1 MKDRMTDPT
10 RDPALLVSEGASD
23 FERRWLSAARAE
35 EPPPAVVA
43 RIEQALGLGAATPAS
58 PAPPAEVA
66 KVAAKVTGKGGL
78 SALRI
83 AGLSA
88 LGVGGTV
95 GLVLLLSRPAA
106 PPAVPPAPV
115 APIAEPEATPAA
127 GAQATTPP
135 PATPAPA
142 TLPVTAA
149 GALRDEI
156 ALIDGARAALAAGSS
171 NQALSLLER
180 YRARHPHGML
190 LPEALAMRIEAIDR
204 GGDHARARSL
214 ASAFLAQYP
223 HSPLAQRVA
232 HIAAH

>member
-1 MKDRMTDPT
+1 MSDPT
-10 RDPALLVSEGASD
+10 E
-23 FERRWLSAARAE
+23 FEQRWLSAARAE
-35 EPPPAVVA
+35 EPPPEVVA
-43 RIEQALGLGAATPAS
+43 RIERALGVGAAVAPPPAPAKGAAT
-58 PAPPAEVA
+58 
-66 KVAAKVTGKGGL
+66 AAKPGL
-78 SALRI
+78 SGLKIVA
-83 AGLSA
+83 LSA
-88 LGVGGTV
+88 LGVGGAV
-95 GLVLLLSRPAA
+95 GLVLLLSRPSSPPPVVAPAA
-106 PPAVPPAPV
+106 VEPPPVIDHAATAHEPRGPVPPTSSALP
-115 APIAEPEATPAA
+115 AERPAA
-127 GAQATTPP
+127 EGT
-135 PATPAPA
+135 
-142 TLPVTAA
+142 